1 MVVLRAL
8 RRVHVQQRRRRH
20 SAWSLEKVDGI
31 GGYRPRTI
39 IKASQ
44 CTSFM
49 SNARRI
55 VVTNAED
62 AAKGPHRSLTFPAP
76 LHFFFDLS
84 TGIEYAA
91 RPRLTTTEAPASA

>member
-1 MVVLRAL
+1 MCSCAADV
-8 RRVHVQQRRRRH
+8 

-39 IKASQ
+39 IMASH

-49 SNARRI
+49 PNARRS

-76 LHFFFDLS
+76 LHFFFFDLS